1 MSDAMSNII
10 YSSRINADSKTNTK
24 LDEDAKSPESND
36 QQQIINLN
44 VSDINEFPLIESTDS
59 LLNSPEMIGDNRSS
73 RLSDKILR

>member
-59 LLNSPEMIGDNRSS
+59 LYSPEMIGDNRSS